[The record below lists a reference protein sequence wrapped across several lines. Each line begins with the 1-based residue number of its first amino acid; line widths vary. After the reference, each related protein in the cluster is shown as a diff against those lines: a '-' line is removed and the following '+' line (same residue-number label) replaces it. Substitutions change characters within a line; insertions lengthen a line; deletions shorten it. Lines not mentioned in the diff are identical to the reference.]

1 MLSALFGSE
10 ARAKIFN
17 LLLLDPEKKYSLKQ
31 FSKESGLTV
40 AAIRKEMTTLQLFG
54 LVKEDNDTWQANPG
68 FIIFPELKAL
78 IAKAQILSSQRFI
91 EGLKKIANP
100 KFLALTGLFTG
111 DQLVKTDIL
120 LVGSTRKKSFLKL
133 INDLENDLG
142 REINFTMMDE
152 TEFYYR
158 QEVMDIFLY
167 NILNGKTIFLIN
179 ELTNEPALY
188 RPTTNNKFDDKLAV
202 INEASLIVESS
213 NEELEEYQNNIDDNQ
228 NY

>member
-17 LLLLDPEKKYSLKQ
+17 LLLLHPEKKYSLKQ
-31 FSKESGLTV
+31 FSKESGLTLATV
-40 AAIRKEMTTLQLFG
+40 RKEMAALKLFG
-54 LVKEDNDTWQANPG
+54 LVKEENETWQTNSN

-78 IAKAQILSSQRFI
+78 VAKAQILSSQRFI

-100 KFLALTGLFTG
+100 KFLALTGLFTA

-120 LVGSTRKKSFLKL
+120 LIGSVKKKPFLKL
-133 INDLENDLG
+133 IADLENDLG
-142 REINFTMMDE
+142 REINFTIMDE

-167 NILNGKTIFLIN
+167 NILTGKTIFLIN
-179 ELTNEPALY
+179 ELISDEPSPYRRPHISPTESNQDIIEEALI
-188 RPTTNNKFDDKLAV
+188 NNQENNNLDK
-202 INEASLIVESS
+202 N
-213 NEELEEYQNNIDDNQ
+213 DR
-228 NY
+228 